1 MRLQDLIDEASALPV
16 DERALVVESLL
27 KSLNPIEAGIDEIF
41 AECGGV
47 ASCGTCKIVLD
58 EANLAR
64 IPAVSDIEG
73 SMLEDDPAG
82 YRLSCQIEVTP
93 EMDGLVVNIA
103 PTEF

>member
-1 MRLQDLIDEASALPV
+1 MPQIHFIKTTGEEIETEVPVGVNLMRGA
-16 DERALVVESLL
+16 
-27 KSLNPIEAGIDEIF
+27 IEAGIDEIF

-58 EANLAR
+58 AENLAR
-64 IPAVSDIEG
+64 VPAVSDIEG

-82 YRLSCQIEVTP
+82 YRLSCQIEVGP
-93 EMDGLVVNIA
+93 EMDGLVVRIA